1 MSVKAGVYENNQL
14 EFGLNDLRDMP
25 EPSKILLVT
34 PAYFEVVDVKNP
46 YMEGQEG
53 AINKELAW
61 EQWDSLHAIYKHFQS
76 KDWLSKVAVL
86 DGAEGLEDM
95 VFSANQS
102 LPWLTADG
110 KKKVILSNM
119 RFPSRQREVVYFE
132 AFYKKEGYEILHLP
146 EHLTLEGNGD
156 MIAHSGKSLLW
167 GGYGHRTK
175 REALEAVAALLDV
188 PVIPLKLVSEHF
200 YHLDTCFV
208 AIDEYHVML
217 CPEAFD
223 KDSLEA
229 IGKIFKH
236 VHHVP
241 REEAIQ
247 FFSLNALTLRMH
259 GLHRKAILQKG
270 STLAKSI
277 LESCDFECV
286 EVETGEFMKSGG
298 SVFCMKMMYY

>member
-1 MSVKAGVYENNQL
+1 MSVHSRVYENHQIDFRL
-14 EFGLNDLRDMP
+14 EDIPSMP

-53 AINKELAW
+53 AINKEIAW
-61 EQWDSLHAIYKHFQS
+61 EQWDSLHAIYKHFQA
-76 KDWLSKVAVL
+76 KDWLNNVAVL
-86 DGAEGLEDM
+86 DGASGMEDM
-95 VFSANQS
+95 VFAANQS
-102 LPWLTADG
+102 LPWFTISG

-119 RFPSRQREVVYFE
+119 RFPSRQREVVFFE

-156 MIAHSGKSLLW
+156 MIAHPGKSLLW
-167 GGYGHRTK
+167 GGYGHRTR
-175 REALEAVAALLDV
+175 REALEAVAELLEV

-208 AIDEYHVML
+208 AIDENNVMI

-223 KDSLEA
+223 NESLEA
-229 IGKIFKH
+229 LGKIFKH
-236 VHHVP
+236 IHEVP
-241 REEAIQ
+241 RAEAIA

-259 GLHRKAILQKG
+259 GFHRKAIIQKG
-270 STLAKSI
+270 STIAKKI
-277 LESCDFECV
+277 LESCDFECI